1 MKREEKVA
9 FEEDMFIASEI
20 PLIIDTYDDIFSDFD
35 PRPYHTRALSDD
47 FLYEARKATRDKK
60 PEAILIK
67 FLVPERIRS
76 VANEILIRKR
86 LKEHFRKHYLLLL
99 EEHGRIKK
107 RAISLIFIGMSMIVI
122 ASYMFT
128 VGTNSF
134 LLHLLR
140 ILLEPGGWF
149 LGWTGLDQLF
159 YTVEEH
165 KKDLQF
171 YEKMSRS
178 KIMFISS

>member
-128 VGTNSF
+128 VETNSF
-134 LLHLLR
+134 LLHR
-140 ILLEPGGWF
+140 YHQPHSAYFADVTIG
-149 LGWTGLDQLF
+149 
-159 YTVEEH
+159 V
-165 KKDLQF
+165 
-171 YEKMSRS
+171 S
-178 KIMFISS
+178 IMNLSAYKYFTLYSFISSEIFVLFVP